1 MILSVKVAY
10 DMEIVKRK
18 KLTKIYGR
26 NANSEQPQIYSRY
39 RVKNTFYLHH
49 KIYGF
54 KYKLKFK
61 NID

>member
-1 MILSVKVAY
+1 
-10 DMEIVKRK
+10 MEIVKRK

-54 KYKLKFK
+54 KFKLKFK